1 MPTRSSRRPKS
12 KKRKPLSSKSKGSW
26 LLVFAAA
33 TALVV
38 PLWMGF
44 LLLRSTAPSVQPLHL
59 STNCCSY
66 PVFSGAGEP
75 IGEFFVERR
84 TIVPWEE
91 FGEPLVNAVVAAEDG
106 DFFVHRGVDI
116 FSIAR
121 AFWKVV
127 RAGSFVQGGST
138 ITQQVAKNLFLSSE
152 KTIWR
157 KIREV
162 VLAVELERELT
173 KEEILTLYLNQ
184 IYWGHGRYGAFEA
197 SQFYFQKHPSQLSIA
212 ESATLAAVIRSPEN
226 LSPYRDPEKCMAIR
240 NFILSQLTERGEIT
254 KEEFEEAVRET
265 APNPSRE
272 STKVLWADSYLDH
285 VEAELREI
293 FPRGELKRAGYQI
306 HTRLDRKLQ
315 ESAFRE
321 LSLGLK
327 DSPQGVQAGWVAIDN
342 RTGGVLASFGGRHRN
357 RGDFHRGIDAKRPVG
372 SLAKPFVFGLG
383 LGEL

>member
-1 MPTRSSRRPKS
+1 MQLSR
-12 KKRKPLSSKSKGSW
+12 
-26 LLVFAAA
+26 
-33 TALVV
+33 
-38 PLWMGF
+38 
-44 LLLRSTAPSVQPLHL
+44 
-59 STNCCSY
+59 
-66 PVFSGAGEP
+66 VFSGDGEP

-197 SQFYFQKHPSQLSIA
+197 SRLYFQKHPSQLSIA
-212 ESATLAAVIRSPEN
+212 ESATLAAVIRSLKIYLHTATPKN
-226 LSPYRDPEKCMAIR
+226 AWQSAI
-240 NFILSQLTERGEIT
+240 S
-254 KEEFEEAVRET
+254 
-265 APNPSRE
+265 S
-272 STKVLWADSYLDH
+272 
-285 VEAELREI
+285 
-293 FPRGELKRAGYQI
+293 
-306 HTRLDRKLQ
+306 
-315 ESAFRE
+315 FR
-321 LSLGLK
+321 S
-327 DSPQGVQAGWVAIDN
+327 
-342 RTGGVLASFGGRHRN
+342 
-357 RGDFHRGIDAKRPVG
+357 
-372 SLAKPFVFGLG
+372 
-383 LGEL
+383 